1 MNTNFI
7 NVKCVINEDFA
18 RVIFDKP
25 NSSVNVLCS
34 STAEELDAILSNIVM
49 GSTIKGVVFE
59 SAKENCFIAGAD
71 INEIGTIVDKQ
82 DALAKAS
89 IGQNIITKIANLKV
103 PTFAIINGACM
114 GGGLEL
120 ALACDIRIVTKN
132 SKVKLS
138 LPEVNLGFIPGFGGT
153 QRLPR
158 LIGIQ
163 NALEMICSGKAIDG
177 KKAMKMKLVDELC
190 HQNMTEE
197 ILQKCYKSI
206 TENRISYFK
215 NIRYKASLIE
225 TYLSSFI
232 FAMALKQTKKL
243 SKGFYPAPIKA
254 IEVIK
259 NTYNINIT
267 KGLEIEG
274 KAFAELASSEI
285 SKNLVQ
291 LFFTNEALRKEYS
304 QVVSTVDS
312 AGILGSGIMGGGI
325 AFAFNSNGI
334 RTRMKDVTL
343 DALAIGYKQV
353 KDSYKS
359 LVKRRKVSVSQASVN
374 TMAITSTLD
383 YTGFHSVDLVLE
395 AVVEDLPIKHKVLQE
410 IETIVHENCIIATNT
425 SSLRVEDIAQVLA
438 RKENVVGM
446 HFFNPVNKM
455 PLVEVVK
462 TQYSSPEAVSKV
474 MQLAR
479 KCGKI
484 AIPVGDCNGFVV
496 NRVLMPFMNEA
507 LICFEET
514 NKISE
519 IDAIL
524 KKFGMPMGAFE
535 LADEVGLDV
544 CYKVSHILY
553 SAYGVRMKPAITLDK
568 MYKQKKLLGKKGG
581 KGFYINGKINTD
593 ILDTTLHHTA
603 LSDNEIID
611 RTMMIMIN
619 ESARILEEGHIKNPH
634 YLDMCMIMGAGFP
647 AFRGGILRYADSIGI
662 KQIYNKLKYLEN
674 KYGSRFTPTELIERL
689 LKENIT
695 FYDSYKL

>member
-7 NVKCVINEDFA
+7 NVKCVIKEGFA
-18 RVIFDKP
+18 HVIFDRP

-34 STAEELDAILSNIVM
+34 TTVEELDAIISNIIMSSSVN
-49 GSTIKGVVFE
+49 GVVFE

-71 INEIGTIVDKQ
+71 INEISTITDKQ
-82 DALAKAS
+82 DALTKAS
-89 IGQNIITKIANLKV
+89 IGQSIITKIANLKM
-103 PTFAIINGACM
+103 PTFAIIDGACM

-120 ALACDIRIVTKN
+120 ALACDIRIVTNNPKT
-132 SKVKLS
+132 KLS

-163 NALEMICSGKAIDG
+163 NAVEMICAGKAVDG
-177 KKAMKMKLVDELC
+177 KKAVKIKLADELC
-190 HQNMTEE
+190 HKNMTKE

-206 TENRISYFK
+206 TENRISYLK
-215 NIRYKASLIE
+215 RIRYKP
-225 TYLSSFI
+225 SFTEKFLPWAI
-232 FAMALKQTKKL
+232 FAIALKQVKKTT
-243 SKGFYPAPIKA
+243 KGFYPAPVRA

-259 NTYNINIT
+259 STYNINIS
-267 KGLEIEG
+267 KGLEIEA
-274 KAFAELASSEI
+274 KAFSILASSEI

-304 QVVSTVDS
+304 QTVPAVDS
-312 AGILGSGIMGGGI
+312 VGILGSGVMGGGI
-325 AFAFNSNGI
+325 AFAFNSNGL
-334 RTRMKDVTL
+334 RTRMKDITL

-359 LVKRRKVSVSQASVN
+359 LVKKRKLSARQSDIN
-374 TMAITSTLD
+374 TVAVTSTLD
-383 YTGFHSVDLVLE
+383 YIGFNSVDLVLE

-410 IETIVHENCIIATNT
+410 VETIIKENCIIATNT

-446 HFFNPVNKM
+446 HFFNPVNRM

-462 TQYSSPEAVSKV
+462 TQHSSIEAISKV

-479 KCGKI
+479 KCDKI

-496 NRVLMPFMNEA
+496 NRILMPFMNEA
-507 LICFEET
+507 LLCFEET
-514 NKISE
+514 NKIVE
-519 IDAIL
+519 IDDIL

-553 SAYGVRMKPAITLDK
+553 SAYGARMKPAITLDK
-568 MYKQKKLLGKKGG
+568 MYKQKKLLGKKGK
-581 KGFYINGKINTD
+581 KGFYVNGKANPD
-593 ILDTTLHHTA
+593 ALDTTLHHTM
-603 LSDNEIID
+603 LSDDEIMD
-611 RTMMIMIN
+611 RTIMIMIN
-619 ESARILEEGHIKNPH
+619 ESAKILEEGHIKNPH

-647 AFRGGILRYADSIGI
+647 AFRGGIMRYADSIGI
-662 KQIYNKLKYLEN
+662 EQVYGKLKYLEN
-674 KYGSRFTPTELIERL
+674 KYGERFAPADLIEKFS
-689 LKENIT
+689 KENVK
-695 FYDSYKL
+695 FYDNYKL